1 MRRATRSGDACS
13 LSCARKT
20 AAGSVC
26 PFRLRASCGRSSGH
40 GHGHGHSRG
49 RCVKTKEMHMLC
61 RLYSHHSAFNWVRL
75 DHARL
80 HRKQRNLY
88 AFRVQIRNG
97 ALFFGFFFVSLT
109 YDGLRH
115 FSSNDEAL
123 RACWRHIRRLI
134 VCFRLHPATAAIARK
149 DRKASALAV
158 EDSATAFAARPAPTA
173 APALAPRRSR
183 RLRSG
188 ARLFDF
194 RRRGVDPVLAAA
206 AEPAKERFAA
216 RLCRVPCRICCVC
229 VLGTQTKAAND
240 DANQWAGQSDR
251 NQPDSKHV
259 RLKVPESTVR
269 LVRHRCA
276 NKAPDAFGVGHRFF
290 SLRPRARYIV
300 SSNASPRLLHQL
312 GSAIMVDSVSST

>member
-1 MRRATRSGDACS
+1 
-13 LSCARKT
+13 
-20 AAGSVC
+20 
-26 PFRLRASCGRSSGH
+26 
-40 GHGHGHSRG
+40 
-49 RCVKTKEMHMLC
+49 MLC
-61 RLYSHHSAFNWVRL
+61 RLYSHHSTFNWVSF

-88 AFRVQIRNG
+88 ALRVQIRNG
-97 ALFFGFFFVSLT
+97 ALFFSFFFVSLT
-109 YDGLRH
+109 CDGLRH

-134 VCFRLHPATAAIARK
+134 VCLRLHPATAAIARK

-158 EDSATAFAARPAPTA
+158 EDSATAFAAGPAPTAAPTAGPAPTAAPIA

-259 RLKVPESTVR
+259 RFKVPESTVR

-276 NKAPDAFGVGHRFF
+276 NKAPGAFGVAHRF